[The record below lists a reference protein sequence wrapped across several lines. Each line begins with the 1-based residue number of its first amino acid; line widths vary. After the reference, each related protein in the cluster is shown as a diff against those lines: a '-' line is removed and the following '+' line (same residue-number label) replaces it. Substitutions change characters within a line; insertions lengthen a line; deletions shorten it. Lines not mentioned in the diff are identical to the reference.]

1 MKKAFL
7 ALSLLFSV
15 SSFAN
20 ECVIKSKY
28 KELESGVN
36 KEDICEASLY
46 ALTGQM
52 QFSGQ
57 EISIEANGA
66 RGFYDVEL
74 TKIEMAVEGNEIYSG
89 KGVLKWNPDETS
101 VILSE

>member
-1 MKKAFL
+1 MKKAIL

-46 ALTGQM
+46 ALTTLT
-52 QFSGQ
+52 
-57 EISIEANGA
+57 
-66 RGFYDVEL
+66 FYQ
-74 TKIEMAVEGNEIYSG
+74 
-89 KGVLKWNPDETS
+89 
-101 VILSE
+101 

>member
-1 MKKAFL
+1 MKKAIL
-7 ALSLLFSV
+7 AFILLFSV

-20 ECVIKSKY
+20 ECVINSKY
-28 KELESGVN
+28 KELESGIN
-36 KEDICEASLY
+36 KEDICKASLY

-57 EISIEANGA
+57 ELLIEAKGA
-66 RGFYDVEL
+66 RGIYDVEL
-74 TKIEMAVEGNEIYSG
+74 TKIEMSVEGNEIYSG
-89 KGVLKWNPDETS
+89 KGVLKWNPDETT